1 MVVTVALPALGFPS
15 RSEEERNPVPVPR
28 TAEEGWVQAAS
39 RGDKHAFAGLVE
51 QHGRAVLGLCIRLL
65 GSTEEGRDAAQE
77 TFARAY
83 ASLDR
88 YDPARPFVAWLLRI
102 ARNHCVD
109 LLRRR
114 GADPLRLELDD
125 AAEGAAPPE
134 PEDPAAARGDL
145 VVERRELSVALER
158 AVAKLPPNQRAA
170 LVLFHVEQ
178 LPYREVAAT
187 LDVPV
192 GTVMTW
198 LHRARA
204 KLRRALAPGTEVA
217 R

>member
-1 MVVTVALPALGFPS
+1 MVVAIALPELGFRALSEVSSPVAL
-15 RSEEERNPVPVPR
+15 PR
-28 TAEEGWVQAAS
+28 TAEAGWVVAAS
-39 RGDKHAFAGLVE
+39 RGDKHAFARLVDL
-51 QHGRAVLGLCIRLL
+51 HGRAVLGLCARML
-65 GSTEEGRDAAQE
+65 GNPEDGRDAAQE
-77 TFARAY
+77 TFARAW

-88 YDPARPFVAWLLRI
+88 CDPGRPFVAWLLRI

-114 GADPLRLELDD
+114 GADPGLYSLD
-125 AAEGAAPPE
+125 AEDGDRARP
-134 PEDPAAARGDL
+134 DPADPGAVRGDEA
-145 VVERRELSVALER
+145 VERRELAGALER
-158 AVAKLPPNQRAA
+158 AVAALPPNQREA
-170 LVLFHVEQ
+170 LLLFHVEQ
-178 LPYREVAAT
+178 LPYKEVAAT

-204 KLRRALAPGTEVA
+204 KLRKALAAGAEVA

>member
-15 RSEEERNPVPVPR
+15 RSEERNPVPAPR
-28 TAEEGWVQAAS
+28 TAEAGFVVAAS
-39 RGDKHAFAGLVE
+39 RGDKHAFARLVE
-51 QHGRAVLGLCIRLL
+51 LHGRTVLGLCGRLL
-65 GSTEEGRDAAQE
+65 GSAEEGRDAAQE

-102 ARNHCVD
+102 ARNHCLD

-114 GADPLRLELDD
+114 SADPLRFELDGGED
-125 AAEGAAPPE
+125 GAAPPE
-134 PEDPAAARGDL
+134 PEDPAAARGDV
-145 VVERRELSVALER
+145 VVERRQLSAALEQ
-158 AVAKLPPNQRAA
+158 AVAALPPNQRAA

-178 LPYREVAAT
+178 LPYREVAAA

-198 LHRARA
+198 LHRARG
-204 KLRRALAPGTEVA
+204 KLRRALTPEAEVA